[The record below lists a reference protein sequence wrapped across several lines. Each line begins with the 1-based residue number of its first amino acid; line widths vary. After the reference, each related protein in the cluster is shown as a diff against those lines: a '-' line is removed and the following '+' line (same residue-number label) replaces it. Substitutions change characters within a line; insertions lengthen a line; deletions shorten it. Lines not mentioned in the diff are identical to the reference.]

1 MKRSK
6 IRQGIEKEINEKYYY
21 YEGIVGRFRTFI
33 DMISWQEYIEIKG
46 NIKRKISM
54 GEAQK

>member
-1 MKRSK
+1 MKPLK

-46 NIKRKISM
+46 NIKRK
-54 GEAQK
+54 

>member
-21 YEGIVGRFRTFI
+21 YEGIGLWEDSEHLLT
-33 DMISWQEYIEIKG
+33 
-46 NIKRKISM
+46 
-54 GEAQK
+54 